1 MEHAGWP
8 DVRLDERMAAID
20 QTFERIDDSLRDLGE
35 EMRAMRSNL
44 GEEMRVMRSDL
55 TAEVRA
61 INHRLTQIGFGLAGI
76 LAAGL
81 ITLIAAQL

>member
-1 MEHAGWP
+1 MERTEWP

-20 QTFERIDDSLRDLGE
+20 NTFERIDLSLQRLEDE
-35 EMRAMRSNL
+35 IRAMR
-44 GEEMRVMRSDL
+44 GEL
-55 TAEVRA
+55 TAEIRA

-81 ITLIAAQL
+81 TTMVATQL

>member
-8 DVRLDERMAAID
+8 DIRLDERMAAID
-20 QTFERIDDSLRDLGE
+20 HTFERIDHSLSDLGE
-35 EMRAMRSNL
+35 EMRA
-44 GEEMRVMRSDL
+44 MRSDL

-81 ITLIAAQL
+81 ITLIATQL

>member
-1 MEHAGWP
+1 MERAGWP
-8 DVRLDERMAAID
+8 DARLDERMAAIEH
-20 QTFERIDDSLRDLGE
+20 TFERIDRSLSDLSD
-35 EMRAMRSNL
+35 EMRA
-44 GEEMRVMRSDL
+44 MRSDL

-81 ITLIAAQL
+81 ITLVVPQL